1 MGDRHRDPG
10 VVCRRPG
17 GRVRRH
23 ELGLGCGS
31 RRRRDGPGS
40 SGWDPDPLRGRGASL
55 VQASVAGSI
64 AQPIPLNGLHTPRRS
79 RLLRDF
85 EQAARRVKPLIVSGY
100 GVQAAEEWMGEARRD
115 FDSLIPAIPY
125 LGGKQPFTQFVISSA
140 WCLAIYRTLDRRH
153 EPLETLGGV
162 VLALVWG
169 F

>member
-1 MGDRHRDPG
+1 
-10 VVCRRPG
+10 
-17 GRVRRH
+17 
-23 ELGLGCGS
+23 
-31 RRRRDGPGS
+31 
-40 SGWDPDPLRGRGASL
+40 
-55 VQASVAGSI
+55 
-64 AQPIPLNGLHTPRRS
+64 LNGYHTPRRS

-153 EPLETLGGV
+153 EPLETLGGLILDLSEAFLKAYPAYLRPMFGRMTFTRHYLRQLRKRAEAPHRRQFPCDYV
-162 VLALVWG
+162 FNFVEGTGDDFDNGVDFAER
-169 F
+169 